1 MLKHI
6 FPIKI
11 DGKKENIFL
20 KKCVLKKTFFF
31 ACAFFCTFTLP
42 GDFIYYNY
50 TLNTN
55 LPGTNLNSIYKTF
68 HTAYATFQPPHDV
81 FATSTH
87 PISTNLP
94 WERGHYFGTHTL
106 KPKEARITN
115 WSVCTLLGKR
125 VATLFGKSN
134 GQK

>member
-1 MLKHI
+1 MK
-6 FPIKI
+6 KI
-11 DGKKENIFL
+11 GS
-20 KKCVLKKTFFF
+20 FF

-106 KPKEARITN
+106 KPQEARVTN
-115 WSVCTLLGKR
+115 WSVCKLTLPAKSGSQ
-125 VATLFGKSN
+125 FGRRSKCLCTITASQIGRKN
-134 GQK
+134 Q

>member
-1 MLKHI
+1 MK
-6 FPIKI
+6 KI
-11 DGKKENIFL
+11 GS
-20 KKCVLKKTFFF
+20 FF

-87 PISTNLP
+87 PISTNPP
-94 WERGHYFGTHTL
+94 WERGHYFGTHTETPRGTGHKL
-106 KPKEARITN
+106 VGMHFARKTSCN
-115 WSVCTLLGKR
+115 TFWK
-125 VATLFGKSN
+125 K
-134 GQK
+134 